1 LGVDDE
7 ESLAPDDQAQRR
19 EVLINARDYAEQHH
33 EQLPEQFKKK
43 DKILQKVRK
52 KP

>member
-19 EVLINARDYAEQHH
+19 EVLINARHDAEQHH

-43 DKILQKVRK
+43 IKYSK
-52 KP
+52 K

>member
-7 ESLAPDDQAQRR
+7 ESLLPDDQVQRR
-19 EVLINARDYAEQHH
+19 EVLINTRDYAEQHH

-43 DKILQKVRK
+43 IKYSK
-52 KP
+52 K